1 MRLFHQT
8 KTQHAESIWSDGFR
22 DSEVIVDDGCA
33 GEKFIGVRLFDNP
46 IGWNPNPDGNNLLLA
61 IEIPEH
67 AISEYEWLT
76 AAETRQFFVPALVV
90 NIYGPPVVEEVD
102 LLGGIL
108 DGIDLSGI

>member
-1 MRLFHQT
+1 MKLFYQT
-8 KTQHAESIWSDGFR
+8 KTQNAQSILRDGFR
-22 DSEVIVDDGCA
+22 DSVLEVTDEGLPLI
-33 GEKFIGVRLFDNP
+33 EGVRLFNDP
-46 IGWNPNPDGNNLLLA
+46 LGWPLGVAMDGNAMLS

-102 LLGGIL
+102 LLGGLL